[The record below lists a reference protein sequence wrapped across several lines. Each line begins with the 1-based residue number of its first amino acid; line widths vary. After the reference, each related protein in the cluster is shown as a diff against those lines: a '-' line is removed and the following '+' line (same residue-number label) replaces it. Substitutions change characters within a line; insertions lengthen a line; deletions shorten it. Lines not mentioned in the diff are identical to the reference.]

1 MKQIRARYLPRL
13 TAWLHRP
20 THPWSLALFRIVV
33 GACVA
38 FEAHHNQGRL
48 TQYTP
53 DQWHL
58 PYGVPAPPL
67 SLEHGLLLCQAQGV
81 LGVLL
86 ALGVAPRAA
95 AALALGCQGWL
106 FLVSQLNFRN
116 HVFLLLVALA
126 CLALTPC
133 AERLS
138 PTGWLAARWR
148 ARSAGDNPDAQNRRF
163 AGLGVRLFQAQ
174 VFAVYLWSGLHKLM
188 LGFGDGYPLCV
199 FLGRELRRGLSERL
213 LSSDFAGARGAAL
226 LESAN
231 TTLSRTACA
240 EGAPTWV
247 GVASALTI
255 GLELGL
261 AAALLHR
268 RTVLPAALLG
278 ICFHASILLAMD
290 VYTFGLLMVGSY
302 ALFYADPIFGSP
314 GTLTHQPPAQEEA
327 S

>member
-1 MKQIRARYLPRL
+1 MNRMRARHLARL

-20 THPWSLALFRIVV
+20 THPWSLALFESWWRVRRV
-33 GACVA
+33 RGAPQP
-38 FEAHHNQGRL
+38 EAHAAHS
-48 TQYTP
+48 

-86 ALGVAPRAA
+86 AFGVAPRAA

-133 AERLS
+133 AGRLS
-138 PTGWLAARWR
+138 PTGWFASRWR

-163 AGLGVRLFQAQ
+163 AGLGVRLFRAQ
-174 VFAVYLWSGLHKLM
+174 SSPSTCGLVFTSCLGLAT
-188 LGFGDGYPLCV
+188 DTRCV
-199 FLGRELRRGLSERL
+199 FLGRADEAVGRFCRATS
-213 LSSDFAGARGAAL
+213 ARGAAL

-240 EGAPTWV
+240 EGVPTWV

-290 VYTFGLLMVGSY
+290 VYTFGLLVVGSY

-314 GTLTHQPPAQEEA
+314 GTLTHRPPAQEEA